1 MVCERTSPT
10 IKNDR
15 LKNMKFTVDS
25 SVLTDSV
32 NWVSRSL
39 STRPIMTALLGIVID
54 ASKEVTLSASDLE
67 TSAKSSF
74 NADIKETGRVLVPG
88 RLLSEI
94 SKNLPNKPVSFNL
107 DGTRV
112 LVTAGSA
119 KFTLPTLPINEYP
132 NLPNLP
138 ETSGTVPSEIFATA
152 VNQVAIAAGKD
163 DSLPTLTGI
172 HVDINKESITL
183 AATDRYRLA
192 VREINWTPN
201 DPEITTSA
209 LLRARTLAEAARTI
223 ANTKT
228 VTVAIAPTTS
238 NERLVGF
245 ASEAKT
251 MTSRQ
256 LDGTFP
262 PYRHLLPSESIAT
275 AVIEVAKLLD
285 SVRRVAL
292 VTDKTVPLRL
302 KFKNNSLQLEA
313 GTGDEAQATEELE
326 IIYEGEA
333 IDIAFNPTFLTDG
346 LNAIGTT
353 YVNIAF
359 TGSNKP
365 AMLSGK
371 NKVDGEID
379 STYRYLLMP
388 MRYAS

>member
-1 MVCERTSPT
+1 
-10 IKNDR
+10 
-15 LKNMKFTVDS
+15 MKFVVDS
-25 SVLTDSV
+25 ATLTDSV

-54 ASKEVTLSASDLE
+54 AGNDITLSASDLE

-74 NADIKETGRVLVPG
+74 SAEIKEKGRVLVPG
-88 RLLSEI
+88 RLLAEI
-94 SKNLPNKPVSFNL
+94 SRALPNKPVSFTL
-107 DGTRV
+107 DGSRV
-112 LVTAGSA
+112 SVTAGSA

-132 NLPNLP
+132 NLPTMP
-138 ETSGTVPSEIFATA
+138 ETSGQIASDLFATA
-152 VNQVAIAAGKD
+152 VNQVAVAAGRD

-172 HVDINKESITL
+172 HVDINKETITF

-201 DPEITTSA
+201 NPEETVTA
-209 LLRARTLAEAARTI
+209 LLRARTLADAAKTI
-223 ANTKT
+223 SSTKNISFA
-228 VTVAIAPTTS
+228 VAPSTS
-238 NERLVGF
+238 NERLIGF
-245 ASEAKT
+245 TTEQKS

-275 AVIEVAKLLD
+275 AVIEVAALLD

-302 KFKNNSLQLEA
+302 KFANNTLQLEA
-313 GTGDEAQATEELE
+313 GAGDEAQATEE
-326 IIYEGEA
+326 IQISYTGEA
-333 IDIAFNPTFLTDG
+333 IDIAFNPTFLADG
-346 LNAIGTT
+346 LNALGAT

-365 AMLSGK
+365 AVLSGK
-371 NKVDGEID
+371 NKIDGEID

>member
-228 VTVAIAPTTS
+228 VTVAIAPTTT

-313 GTGDEAQATEELE
+313 GTGDDAQATEELE
-326 IIYEGEA
+326 ITYEGEA

>member
-1 MVCERTSPT
+1 
-10 IKNDR
+10 
-15 LKNMKFTVDS
+15 MKFTVDS
-25 SVLTDSV
+25 ATLTDSV

-54 ASKEVTLSASDLE
+54 VQKDVTLSASDLE
-67 TSAKSSF
+67 TSAKSTF
-74 NADIKETGRVLVPG
+74 DAEIIETGRVLVPG

-94 SKNLPNKPVSFNL
+94 SKSLPNKTVSFNL
-107 DGTRV
+107 EGSRV

-119 KFTLPTLPINEYP
+119 KFTLPTLPLNEYP
-132 NLPNLP
+132 NLPNMP
-138 ETSGTVPSEIFATA
+138 EQSGAIASDIFSTA
-152 VNQVAIAAGKD
+152 VNQVAVAAGRD

-172 HVDINKESITL
+172 HVDISRETITL

-201 DPEITTSA
+201 DPDIATSA
-209 LLRARTLAEAARTI
+209 LLRARTLADAAKTI
-223 ANTKT
+223 GNTKS
-228 VTVAIAPTTS
+228 VSVAIAPTTS

-256 LDGTFP
+256 LDGSFP
-262 PYRHLLPSESIAT
+262 PYRHLLPSESTAT
-275 AVIEVAKLLD
+275 AIIEVAKLLD

-302 KFKNNSLQLEA
+302 KFNNNTLQLEA
-313 GTGDEAQATEELE
+313 GAGDEAQATEELE
-326 IIYEGEA
+326 IDYKGEA
-333 IDIAFNPTFLTDG
+333 IDIAFNPTFLSDG
-346 LNAIGTT
+346 LTALGTT

-365 AMLSGK
+365 AMLTGQ
-371 NKVDGEID
+371 NKVDGKAD
-379 STYRYLLMP
+379 SSFRYLLMP